1 MRIFIIATNVRLLA
15 VAWCVAA
22 VQVFRKAT
30 LVRLVAV
37 ALFVVAVPVF
47 LIATNV
53 RAVIN
58 APVLYSY
65 GFDKYDIPAYT
76 GIERGELLSAAR
88 QIRDYFNNGEEFL
101 TVGVTWRGIR
111 VENLYDSREV
121 LHMKDVKGLV
131 RGVYRIQE
139 FTGGYLLAFAA
150 AGLLVWRRRF
160 IPRLARYAGMGG
172 ALTIGL
178 LALVGLG
185 SLTGFDRLFL
195 AFHQV
200 SFSNDLW
207 LLDPRTS
214 YLLAMFPEA
223 FFFDA
228 TMIIAG
234 LTVVE
239 AVLLTA
245 PAAVL
250 WWRPR
255 MGRRAARGLVSSR
268 QRVES

>member
-1 MRIFIIATNVRLLA
+1 M
-15 VAWCVAA
+15 
-22 VQVFRKAT
+22 
-30 LVRLVAV
+30 
-37 ALFVVAVPVF
+37 ALFVATVPVF

-53 RAVIN
+53 RWVIN
-58 APVLYSY
+58 TPLLYSY

-76 GIERGELLSAAR
+76 GLERSELLSAAR

-101 TVGVTWRGIR
+101 TVSVVWRGTR
-111 VENLYDSREV
+111 VENLYDSLEV

-131 RGVYRIQE
+131 RGVYRISDVAA
-139 FTGGYLLAFAA
+139 GYLVAFAA
-150 AGLLVWRRRF
+150 IGLLVGRRSF
-160 IPRLARYAGMGG
+160 APRLARYAAMGG
-172 ALTIGL
+172 MLTLGFVV
-178 LALVGLG
+178 LVGLA
-185 SLTGFDRLFL
+185 SLVGFERLFL
-195 AFHQV
+195 AFHLV

-228 TMIIAG
+228 TMLIAG
-234 LTVVE
+234 STVLG
-239 AVLLTA
+239 AALLAA

-255 MGRRAARGLVSSR
+255 AERRAAHRLASSR
-268 QRVES
+268 QGADG